1 MKLFYNLL
9 VQLGE
14 TMHRKTIF
22 VALVLVLAAL
32 TASAQMQPQID
43 FSPVSC
49 FRSGEMPVL
58 AVGVDRPGT
67 LRAFFRHVG
76 TTDWC
81 SVDGENRGKVSS
93 VVLPQFN
100 TGDDIEYYFV
110 VLQGKQVVAKSP
122 NLYRSAVNAG
132 CETAYARHPLRIVS
146 ECLPPGQNP
155 VAQAIGAGL
164 ALKSTTDTSN
174 PREASPKCPDTS
186 RNPRCRD

>member
-1 MKLFYNLL
+1 
-9 VQLGE
+9 
-14 TMHRKTIF
+14 MHRKAIF
-22 VALVLVLAAL
+22 VAIVAAAAAL
-32 TASAQMQPQID
+32 TASAQLQPQID
-43 FSPVSC
+43 FTPVSC

-93 VVLPQFN
+93 IVLPEFN

-110 VLQGKQVVAKSP
+110 LLQGKVVVAKSQQ
-122 NLYRSAVNAG
+122 LYRSAVNSV
-132 CETAYARHPLRIVS
+132 CDTPFDRHALRIVT

-155 VAQAIGAGL
+155 VAEAVGAGL
-164 ALKSTTDTSN
+164 AMKATTDHN
-174 PREASPKCPDTS
+174 RPREASPKCPDTS
-186 RNPRCRD
+186 RDPRCRE